1 MMTWLSARDL
11 GCGKLIGSDIDGS
24 GTRLE
29 MKPRLALEQH
39 QGSVICGMRICMVI
53 GRVIDTVSRV
63 LAEIG

>member
-1 MMTWLSARDL
+1 
-11 GCGKLIGSDIDGS
+11 
-24 GTRLE
+24 